1 MLFSSQIFMYCFL
14 PALLLLYFPCRKTA
28 WRNAVLLAF
37 SLLFYGWGKPVN
49 LLLMFGVV
57 GVNYIAGRLMGAT
70 RKTGARKLYLLAAV
84 ALSLS
89 ALGFF
94 KYAGFFTEIVNW
106 IPGVNLPV
114 PRIELPLGISFF
126 TFQALTYSV
135 DVYRRDVQS
144 QRSFFKV
151 LLYVSLFP
159 QLVAGPIVQYADVDA
174 QLDCHPSSAEEIC
187 DGVFRFAVGLGRKV
201 LLADTCYTAA
211 QYFLN
216 AEASSR
222 TVLGAWMGMIFFAMQ
237 IYYDFSGY
245 SDMAIGLG
253 HIFGFTFRENFDY
266 PYMSLS
272 ATEFWRRWHISLGT
286 FFREYVYIPLGGNRT
301 HPIRNLF
308 VVWFLT
314 GLWHGASWNFVIW
327 GLYYGVLIFIE
338 RKALFPLYKKIGA
351 LPSRIFQVVYM
362 FFVTVIGWTIF
373 YFEDGLS
380 FARHIGE
387 LFGAGGLPFTSV
399 THSAYLR
406 GHIFLLGAAVL
417 LAFPLVPKLLR
428 RINGICATENGQYV
442 MRRVAQMVFIVAVTF
457 FSTARL
463 VGNTYSPF
471 IYSNF

>member
-1 MLFSSQIFMYCFL
+1 MLFSSQIFIYCFL

-28 WRNAVLLAF
+28 WRNAVLLVF

-57 GVNYIAGRLMGAT
+57 GVNYIAGRLMGTT
-70 RKTGARKLYLLAAV
+70 RKTGARKLYLFAAV

-114 PRIELPLGISFF
+114 PQIELPLGISFF

-222 TVLGAWMGMIFFAMQ
+222 TVLGAWMGCIVGALLILVNNPMQ
-237 IYYDFSGY
+237 ALWFVVMFLVIQQLEGNLIYPHVMGN
-245 SDMAIGLG
+245 AIGLPS
-253 HIFGFTFRENFDY
+253 IWVLF
-266 PYMSLS
+266 
-272 ATEFWRRWHISLGT
+272 AVVLGEGLLGIMGMLL
-286 FFREYVYIPLGGNRT
+286 FIPL
-301 HPIRNLF
+301 
-308 VVWFLT
+308 
-314 GLWHGASWNFVIW
+314 
-327 GLYYGVLIFIE
+327 
-338 RKALFPLYKKIGA
+338 
-351 LPSRIFQVVYM
+351 
-362 FFVTVIGWTIF
+362 
-373 YFEDGLS
+373 
-380 FARHIGE
+380 
-387 LFGAGGLPFTSV
+387 TSV
-399 THSAYLR
+399 AYA
-406 GHIFLLGAAVL
+406 LLKENVA
-417 LAFPLVPKLLR
+417 R
-428 RINGICATENGQYV
+428 RLE
-442 MRRVAQMVFIVAVTF
+442 RRQMQ
-457 FSTARL
+457 
-463 VGNTYSPF
+463 P
-471 IYSNF
+471 